1 MTTPDESFV
10 ELRDGRFKIRVLSAG
25 VGDPILFV
33 HGAGGLFWDPF
44 LDALAA
50 GHRVIAPEH
59 PGAGDSQGLEHVEDL
74 WDLVLYYNELLDVL
88 GVSRATLVGHSFG
101 GMVAAEI
108 AANNPERVDRLVL
121 IAPIG
126 LWLDE
131 HPVPDIS
138 GIPPEQLPGLVL
150 ADPEGPLAAMLPA
163 PDPTDPEALFR
174 AAMTMAS
181 ILQFIWP
188 LPDKGLHKR
197 LYRVK
202 APTLVVWG
210 AEDRLVHP
218 AYGDDVRGGH
228 RRCSPGGHR
237 RRRPPPAAGAGRA
250 DDRRRDVVPRLTLDL
265 RPIRVFAAGRVSAA
279 GTPRSK
285 HSVSAFVVVVPAADA
300 DHAVDR
306 VVAVVRPRPLAGG
319 RRHGDAPQ
327 QVGGGG
333 LDVVEHPQRLAEVLA
348 VEVDERP
355 GDGPRRRPEDGHGPA
370 VAGVVDRAADLRRA
384 VADGEPLEERP
395 AQASRLQ
402 RAVDEQP
409 LDPPSAGPVP
419 LGPWRTGGQ
428 FSGDFVA
435 LSGSGERQKRVFRPT

>member
-197 LYRVK
+197 LYRLK

-210 AEDRLVHP
+210 AEDHLVHP
-218 AYGDDVRGGH
+218 AYGDAF
-228 RRCSPGGHR
+228 
-237 RRRPPPAAGAGRA
+237 AAAIADARLEVIDGAGHLPQLEQA
-250 DDRRRDVVPRLTLDL
+250 EQT
-265 RPIRVFAAGRVSAA
+265 IG
-279 GTPRSK
+279 
-285 HSVSAFVVVVPAADA
+285 
-300 DHAVDR
+300 AVTSF
-306 VVAVVRPRPLAGG
+306 LA
-319 RRHGDAPQ
+319 
-327 QVGGGG
+327 
-333 LDVVEHPQRLAEVLA
+333 
-348 VEVDERP
+348 
-355 GDGPRRRPEDGHGPA
+355 
-370 VAGVVDRAADLRRA
+370 
-384 VADGEPLEERP
+384 
-395 AQASRLQ
+395 
-402 RAVDEQP
+402 
-409 LDPPSAGPVP
+409 
-419 LGPWRTGGQ
+419 
-428 FSGDFVA
+428 
-435 LSGSGERQKRVFRPT
+435 